1 MPEESGAPPIVSSLT
16 NATFGIWFP
25 FFRWMAGTLPPVW
38 VARLSEATAERA
50 IWERETVR
58 EAILDNFSR
67 VLQLPRDDRRVAE
80 AGREM
85 VRRHS
90 RFWIDLL
97 RYTGKR
103 SHEAASLMVER
114 VGDERLVAAHREG
127 KGAILLTAHVGN
139 FELGGM
145 FLKKLTL
152 GEVFAVYAPD
162 PSAVIEAHREDAR
175 RRAGVTG
182 IPVTNSPLAFVPILR
197 ALEKGHVIAMQGD
210 RDVSGTGQLVT
221 FFGEETPFPDGP
233 FRIAA
238 LSGAPVLPGFVF
250 QHDDGVH
257 YRSLIEEPI
266 RIPPLRGAAREEAI
280 RRALEQFVRRL
291 EQVIRAHPTQWYH
304 FRRYWEPVN
313 GNGARAKAA

>member
-1 MPEESGAPPIVSSLT
+1 MT
-16 NATFGIWFP
+16 
-25 FFRWMAGTLPPVW
+25 GTLPPVW

-50 IWERETVR
+50 MWERETVR

-67 VLQLPRDDRRVAE
+67 VLDLPKDDRRVAE

-90 RFWIDLL
+90 RLWIDLL

-103 SHEAASLMVER
+103 SHEAEKLMIER
-114 VGDERLVAAHREG
+114 IGDEGLLAAHRAG

-145 FLKKLTL
+145 FLKKLDL
-152 GEVFAVYAPD
+152 GEFFTVYAPD
-162 PSAVIEAHREDAR
+162 PSPVIEAHREEAR

-182 IPVTNSPLAFVPILR
+182 LPVTNSPLAFVPILR

-210 RDVSGTGQLVT
+210 RDISGTGRTLPL
-221 FFGEETPFPDGP
+221 FGEPTSFPEGP

-238 LSGAPVLPGFVF
+238 LSGAPLLPGFVI
-250 QHDDGVH
+250 QDDDGVH

-266 RIPPLRGAAREEAI
+266 TIPHLRGAAREEAI
-280 RRALEQFVRRL
+280 LAAMKKFVAILER
-291 EQVIRAHPTQWYH
+291 VIRQHPTQWYH
-304 FRRYWEPVN
+304 FRRYWEPVKQ
-313 GNGARAKAA
+313 A

>member
-1 MPEESGAPPIVSSLT
+1 MAEAQSPPPIASELT
-16 NATFGIWFP
+16 MATFGLWFP

-67 VLQLPRDDRRVAE
+67 VLQLPRNDRRVAE

-90 RFWIDLL
+90 RQWIDLL

-103 SHEAASLMVER
+103 SAEAPGLIVER
-114 VGDERLVAAHREG
+114 IGDDGLVAAHKEG

-145 FLKKLTL
+145 FLKQLDV

-210 RDVSGTGQLVT
+210 RDISGTGRLMP
-221 FFGEETPFPDGP
+221 FFGEMTSFPEGP

-238 LSGAPVLPGFVF
+238 LSGAPLLPGFVL
-250 QHDDGVH
+250 QDDDGIH
-257 YRSLIEEPI
+257 YRSLIEAPI
-266 RIPPLRGAAREEAI
+266 RIPHLRGAAREEAI
-280 RRALEQFVRRL
+280 VEAMSKFVALMER
-291 EQVIRAHPTQWYH
+291 VIRAHPTQWYH
-304 FRRYWEPVN
+304 FKRYWEPAS
-313 GNGARAKAA
+313 GNGASRAAA